1 MMDTLLASVPFMPVL
16 PLLLLPL
23 LAIITYHFIIYPVLL
38 SPASRIPS
46 AHWSATILPLWIL
59 HKRFWK
65 CQNAALQEAHRR
77 LGPYVR
83 VAPGEVSVD
92 DIDGVRT
99 VYAGGFDKPVWYG
112 FFENYGVPNMFSS
125 RRSKEHSLRKRMI
138 SNVYSKSYI
147 QSSPAMTAQ
156 ARILLYDRF
165 FPALERSSSERGIDV
180 YSLFHAT
187 AMDFITAYIWGISR
201 STNFIDNQ
209 SNREHWLKMN
219 SARNSARFFPQELPR
234 LTALCRTIG
243 FPLYPSW
250 VSAAN
255 QENAAGNVDMWRRT
269 MEDIETGKDVAK
281 DTADEPVVTNALL
294 NGIRKEED
302 TRGETSPLYTTTL
315 RHKDLS
321 TQSELWDHTL
331 AGQETTRLA
340 LTYLTW
346 HMSQHLDVQ
355 SQLREELLGLGGP
368 NLVKLGD
375 ARRSVP
381 DPKKLDALPLLH
393 AIIMETLRLNSPLP
407 GPQPREVPRTGAR
420 VGPYEVPGGVR
431 IAALAYTLHRDERVF
446 PEAEKWNP
454 YRWLDDDE
462 ERKKKMG
469 RQFWAFGSGGRMCI
483 GSNFAMLEIKLI
495 VAAMYSNYT
504 THIVDD
510 TGIEQ
515 GDGYTGLPAGEHIWL
530 RFEPVV

>member
-1 MMDTLLASVPFMPVL
+1 MMDSILASMPSMPDL
-16 PLLLLPL
+16 LLLLLPL
-23 LAIITYHFIIYPVLL
+23 LAFVTYHFIVYPVLL
-38 SPASRIPS
+38 SPASQIPS

-99 VYAGGFDKPVWYG
+99 VYGGGFDKPVWYG
-112 FFENYGVPNMFSS
+112 FFDNYG
-125 RRSKEHSLRKRMI
+125 
-138 SNVYSKSYI
+138 
-147 QSSPAMTAQ
+147 
-156 ARILLYDRF
+156 F
-165 FPALERSSSERGIDV
+165 FPALEGSSSERGIDV

-209 SNREHWLKMN
+209 GNREHWLKMN
-219 SARNSARFFPQELPR
+219 TARNSARFFPQELPR
-234 LTALCRTIG
+234 FTALCRTIG

-250 VSAAN
+250 MSAAK
-255 QENAAGNVDMWRRT
+255 QENAAANVEMWRRT

-281 DTADEPVVTNALL
+281 DTADEPVVMNALL

-355 SQLREELLGLGGP
+355 SQLREELLGLGEP
-368 NLVKLGD
+368 NLVKPGD
-375 ARRSVP
+375 PRRSVS

-407 GPQPREVPRTGAR
+407 GPQPREVPRMGAR

-431 IAALAYTLHRDERVF
+431 IAALAYTLHRDEKVF
-446 PEAEKWNP
+446 LEAEKWNP

-462 ERKKKMG
+462 ERKKMMS

-483 GSNFAMLEIKLI
+483 GSNFAMLGECVASLI
-495 VAAMYSNYT
+495 VLLGAFFPSTFDPGFGNSPPTMVLDVYMAS
-504 THIVDD
+504 
-510 TGIEQ
+510 EKAE
-515 GDGYTGLPAGEHIWL
+515 GYWL
-530 RFEPVV
+530 A